1 MAKSNEDVID
11 DVVESLIKD
20 SDIRNTQKSE
30 VSEHDDT
37 EFQDVVSESDS
48 DYEDV
53 VNSEE
58 TRLSEEDIE
67 VFHV

>member
-20 SDIRNTQKSE
+20 SDIRNTQKPE

-37 EFQDVVSESDS
+37 EFQDVVSESES